1 MIKEWGN
8 FYISKLESYVNSFS
22 ELSEQQLRN
31 FEIKK
36 DHSLRVADIA
46 LLLSKKLEFPEEH
59 IKAAFLSGLFHDIGR
74 FKQLK
79 EYETFS
85 DDKSVDHADVA
96 IEILEDGDF
105 LSGIEDEFK
114 GLILVA
120 IKNHNKFKIED
131 GLSEAELKLAQLLRD
146 ADKLDILKVISDY
159 YTKRNSTVNHTLV
172 WDLPK
177 GSAVSES
184 VIKEV
189 LAGKLVSKKNIV
201 SELDA
206 KIMQLSWV
214 YDINYKPAIE
224 YLMDKRYLEII
235 YNTLSKNDTN
245 IEIYRKIKVFAENL
259 MLKKS

>member
-1 MIKEWGN
+1 MIKEWGIN
-8 FYISKLESYVNSFS
+8 YISKFESYVNSFAG
-22 ELSEQQLRN
+22 LSEKQQRN

-46 LLLSKKLEFPEEH
+46 LLLSKKLEFLEEQ
-59 IKAAFLSGLFHDIGR
+59 IQAAFLSGLFHDIGR

-79 EYETFS
+79 EYDTFS
-85 DDKSVDHADVA
+85 DDKSVDHADIA
-96 IEILEDGDF
+96 IEILEEEKF
-105 LSGIEDEFK
+105 LDDIDPELKRF
-114 GLILVA
+114 IQVA
-120 IKNHNKFKIED
+120 IKNHNKFKIEE
-131 GLSEAELKLAQLLRD
+131 GLSEAELRFAQLLRD

-159 YTKRNSTVNHTLV
+159 YTKRNSTVNHTLMLE
-172 WDLPK
+172 LPK
-177 GSAVSES
+177 GSVVSDS

-189 LAGKLVSKKNIV
+189 LAGKLVSKKNVV

-214 YDINYKPAIE
+214 YDINYRPAIE

-245 IEIYRKIKVFAENL
+245 IEIYRKIKVFAENR
-259 MLKKS
+259 MLKKA